1 MPTHAPSPAVART
14 RRALWGLACAGWLWA
29 GSAGVGAPLAA
40 SAPAPCVKTLA
51 WSDDPPNT
59 MRLSSNAVGGVEIDL
74 HRELFKMMGCELR
87 LVEIPFARAL
97 GELEAGHIDMIP
109 ATLARP
115 ERQAYALFSKPLLF
129 LHNVLYVRAADLPQT
144 QGRRLAELVDL
155 GWRLGGQVGVVYGS
169 EYAALLNDPRRAA
182 RLERVPYRPSLWK
195 MLDNRRVDGV
205 LANQLTAQ
213 QELRQM
219 GLDQRLVP
227 SRIALPVESGGTAWS
242 RRTTDEA
249 FVERFNEALAA
260 LRRSKR
266 YAELL
271 APYGL
276 SPSGQ
281 MIERPR

>member
-1 MPTHAPSPAVART
+1 MQPAVAWSLR
-14 RRALWGLACAGWLWA
+14 LWLSRLGGGLALALGLA
-29 GSAGVGAPLAA
+29 FGAVAA
-40 SAPAPCVKTLA
+40 PPCVKTLA

-59 MRLSSNAVGGVEIDL
+59 MRRPDGAVGGVEIDL
-74 HRELFKMMGCELR
+74 HRELFQTLGCELR
-87 LVEIPFARAL
+87 LVEMPFARAL
-97 GELEAGHIDMIP
+97 GELQVGRVDLIP

-115 ERQAYALFSKPLLF
+115 ERQGYALFSKPLLY
-129 LHNVLYVRAADLPQT
+129 LHNVLYVRAADVPRT
-144 QGRRLAELVDL
+144 QGRRLADLVDQ

-169 EYAALLNDPRRAA
+169 EYAALMADPKRA
-182 RLERVPYRPSLWK
+182 RQLERVPYRPSLWK

-219 GLDQRLVP
+219 GLAQRLVP
-227 SRIALPVESGGTAWS
+227 TRIALPVESGGTAWS

-249 FVERFNEALAA
+249 FVQRFNEALAA
-260 LRRSKR
+260 LRHSKR

-281 MIERPR
+281 LVEHPL